1 MTTDNLSFLESTPT
15 KQSVSVISI
24 PLDVGKDTTG
34 TDGGAKYL
42 RENGL
47 LSMLKNIGVSFN
59 DQGIIACPER
69 SEVPMG
75 DPRAKYVEAIAD
87 VAEKTAAM
95 VEADIKAG
103 NKVVALGGD
112 HSVSIGTIS
121 GASKACGGDVGLIY
135 IDAHPDAMTNENTL
149 SGNVHGM
156 VTTALL
162 GFGHPLLT
170 NIGGTGQKIKK
181 ENILYIGLKDLD
193 QGEVD
198 FIREQKLA
206 AVSPLEIEMYGLQV
220 AIEKIKTLASRV
232 KNVWVSFDL
241 DAMDSRFAP
250 ATPMSSSGGLT
261 YREIYTLSK
270 YIGTTCSVVGLDIV
284 ECLPAADVDEKTA
297 SMAATVTAH
306 LLGAEYSWYTGYMAE
321 EMEKQSARIAL

>member
-1 MTTDNLSFLESTPT
+1 MHHDNLSFLENGPT
-15 KQSVSVISI
+15 KQAVSVISI
-24 PLDVGKDTTG
+24 PLDVGKDNTG

-47 LSMLKNIGVSFN
+47 LTMLKSIGVSFA
-59 DQGIIACPER
+59 DKGVIACPSRDEL
-69 SEVPMG
+69 PMG
-75 DPRAKYVEAIAD
+75 DPRAKYVEAIAAIAQQTA
-87 VAEKTAAM
+87 VA
-95 VEADIKAG
+95 VEIEVKAG
-103 NKVVALGGD
+103 NKVIALGGD
-112 HSVSIGTIS
+112 HSVAIGTIS
-121 GASKACGGDVGLIY
+121 GASAALDGELGLIY
-135 IDAHPDAMTNENTL
+135 IDAHADAMTHENTL

-156 VTTALL
+156 VTSAVL
-162 GFGHPLLT
+162 GYGHPQLT
-170 NIGGTGQKIKK
+170 HVGGMGKKIKN
-181 ENILYIGLKDLD
+181 ENIVFVGLKDLD
-193 QGEVD
+193 QGEID

-206 AVSPLEIEMYGLQV
+206 SVTPLEIEMHGLQV
-220 AIEKIKTLASRV
+220 AIEKIKALTSRV

-270 YIGTTCSVVGLDIV
+270 YIGKECNVVGLDIV

-306 LLGAEYSWYTGYMAE
+306 LLGAEYSWYTGYMAM
-321 EMEKQSARIAL
+321 EMEKQLTRTK